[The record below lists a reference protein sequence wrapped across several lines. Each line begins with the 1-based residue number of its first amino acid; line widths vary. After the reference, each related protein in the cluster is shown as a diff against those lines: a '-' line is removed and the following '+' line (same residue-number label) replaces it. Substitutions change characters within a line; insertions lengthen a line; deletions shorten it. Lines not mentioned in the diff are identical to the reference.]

1 MRLWLWSLL
10 TTLLLTGC
18 DGGNRQLAQ
27 ESLLY
32 CIEGTPLTFNPQLV
46 TSTETLDATAHQLY
60 DRLLDIDPD
69 SQQPIPALAT
79 EWERSDDGLRYR
91 FTLRPGVTFH
101 NTDWFS
107 PSRPLTAEDVVFT
120 FARLIDPQHPYHAVS
135 GGRYPFFDSIGWQEL
150 VSEVRALNEHQVEF
164 VLTRSN
170 ASFLT
175 NLATDYAVILSAE
188 YGARLL
194 AAGQPQRLDQQP
206 VGTGPFL
213 LNLYRPDEFIRYHRH
228 PSYWRGSARLA
239 QLVFDI
245 TPKSSK
251 RLAKLLTGECDVMAH
266 PATSQLSVIKQ
277 HPELAL
283 SQATGMNVA
292 VLALNTRKPP
302 FNDIRVRKAL
312 SLALNRTD
320 ILQAVYFDIGS
331 LAESLLP
338 PVSWGHDPNLLMPLP
353 DQVRARWLLAQ
364 ADLSDGFNMTLLVPS
379 GARTYNPDG
388 LKTGQLIQRRL
399 AELGIKVKLLNLEEQ
414 ILRRELLEG
423 HQDAV
428 LTGWSADTPDPD
440 NMLRNLLSCQA
451 IAAGTNASRWCHPLF
466 EQQLDLALTEP
477 QLDSRIGHYQLAQ
490 QLAYQDMPVIPL
502 VHSQRL
508 QAYRQQVKGLRL
520 LPYGSVAF
528 HQAYKE

>member
-10 TTLLLTGC
+10 TTLLLAGC

-46 TSTETLDATAHQLY
+46 ISTETLDATAHQLY
-60 DRLLDIDPD
+60 DRLLDITPD
-69 SQQPIPALAT
+69 SQQPMPALAT
-79 EWERSDDGLRYR
+79 AWERSDDGLRYR

-101 NTDWFS
+101 HTDWFS
-107 PSRPLTAEDVVFT
+107 PSRPLTADDVVFT
-120 FARLIDPQHPYHAVS
+120 FSRLIDQQHPYHAIS
-135 GGRYPFFDSIGWQEL
+135 GGRYPFFDSIGWPEL
-150 VSEVRALNEHQVEF
+150 VTEVRALGEHEVEF
-164 VLTRSN
+164 VLSRPN

-188 YGARLL
+188 YGAQLL
-194 AAGQPQRLDQQP
+194 AAGRPELLDQQP
-206 VGTGPFL
+206 VGTGPFKL
-213 LNLYRPDEFIRYHRH
+213 KLYRTDEFIRYHRH
-228 PSYWRGSARLA
+228 PTYWRGSARLA

-245 TPKSSK
+245 TPTSSK

-283 SQATGMNVA
+283 SYATGMNVA
-292 VLALNTRKPP
+292 VLALNTQKPP
-302 FNDIRVRKAL
+302 FDDVRVRKAL

-320 ILQAVYFDIGS
+320 ILQAVYFDIGT

-338 PVSWGHDPNLLMPLP
+338 PVSWGHDPELLMPPP
-353 DQVRARWLLAQ
+353 DQSRARWLLAQ
-364 ADLSDGFNMTLLVPS
+364 AGLEDGFDMTLLVPS
-379 GARTYNPDG
+379 GARTYNPDS

-399 AELGIKVKLLNLEEQ
+399 AELGIRVKLLSLEEQ

-423 HQDAV
+423 QQDAV

-477 QLDSRIGHYQLAQ
+477 DLTRRIGYYQLAQ
-490 QLAYQDMPVIPL
+490 QLAYQDMAVIPL

-508 QAYRQQVKGLRL
+508 QAYRKEVGGLRL

>member
-1 MRLWLWSLL
+1 MRLWLCGLL
-10 TTLLLTGC
+10 TTLLLAGC
-18 DGGNRQLAQ
+18 DSGNRQLAN

-32 CIEGTPLTFNPQLV
+32 CIEGSPLTFNPQLV

-60 DRLLDIDPD
+60 DRLLEITPD
-69 SQQPIPALAT
+69 SRHPIPALAT
-79 EWERSDDGLRYR
+79 AWERSEDGLRYR

-101 NTDWFS
+101 HTDWFS

-120 FARLIDPQHPYHAVS
+120 FARLIDRQHPYHGVS
-135 GGRYPFFDSIGWQEL
+135 GGRYPFFDSIGWHEL
-150 VSEVRALNEHQVEF
+150 VSEVRALGEHQVEF
-164 VLTRSN
+164 VLSRPN

-188 YGARLL
+188 YGQQLL
-194 AAGQPQRLDQQP
+194 TAGTPHLLDQQP

-213 LNLYRPDEFIRYHRH
+213 LSQYRPDEFIRYHRH
-228 PSYWRGSARLA
+228 PGYWRGNARLA

-277 HPELAL
+277 HSELAL
-283 SQATGMNVA
+283 SHATGMNVA
-292 VLALNTRKPP
+292 VLAFNTEKPP
-302 FNDIRVRKAL
+302 FNDVRVRKAL
-312 SLALNRTD
+312 SLALNRAD

-338 PVSWGHDPNLLMPLP
+338 PVSWGYHPNLLMPLP
-353 DQVRARWLLAQ
+353 DQDRARWLLEQ
-364 ADLSDGFNMTLLVPS
+364 AGLGQGFEMTLLVPS

-399 AELGIKVKLLNLEEQ
+399 GELGITVKLLSLEEQ

-428 LTGWSADTPDPD
+428 LTGWSADTSDPD

-466 EQQLDLALTEP
+466 EQQLDLALAEP
-477 QLDSRIGHYQLAQ
+477 QLVRRIQHYQLAQ
-490 QLAYQDMPVIPL
+490 ELAFQDMAVIPL
-502 VHSQRL
+502 VHSLRL
-508 QAYRQQVKGLRL
+508 QAYRKQVQGFRL
-520 LPYGSVAF
+520 LPYGGVAL